1 MKVHFIAIGGS
12 VMHNLAIALH
22 NIGYE
27 VSGSDDEIND
37 PSRSRLAAK
46 NLLPAS
52 MGWDSSRIR
61 PDLDAV
67 ILGMHAKKDNP
78 ELLKAQEIGVKVYSF
93 PEFIYEHS
101 RHKHRVAICGSHG
114 KTTITSMVMHVL
126 RSLDR
131 DFDYL
136 VGAQLEGFETMVKL
150 SKDAP
155 LLIVEGDEYLTS
167 PIDRRPK
174 FLIYQ
179 PHVTLISGIAWD
191 HINVFP
197 TEAEYI
203 QQFENLVDKL
213 PKAANLVYF
222 DEDKTLRKVV
232 KRFARPDEQYLHP
245 YTTPSFRVN
254 GGVHEIKLKTERQEV
269 GLIGKHNMANIAGA
283 WEVCRYLAV
292 ELPDFLKY
300 IATFKGASLRM
311 EKIFEDSSN
320 VVFRDFAHS
329 PSKVQAT
336 VEAVKD
342 TYGKKNI
349 IACLE
354 LHTFSSLNKQF
365 LSQYKKTLK
374 TMKNKIVFINEH
386 TLKMKNY
393 PPISRAELEDAFQ
406 DKGIVYVTKAEDLS
420 TQISAMR
427 KSSNNVVLMMSSG
440 NFAGQD
446 LQKLAL
452 G

>member
-1 MKVHFIAIGGS
+1 
-12 VMHNLAIALH
+12 MHNLAIALH
-22 NIGYE
+22 KIGYE

-37 PSRSRLAAK
+37 PSRSRLASH
-46 NLLPAS
+46 NLLPTS
-52 MGWDSSRIR
+52 MGWDPARIHAE
-61 PDLDAV
+61 LDAV

-78 ELLKAQEIGVKVYSF
+78 ELLQAQKIGVKVYSY
-93 PEFIYEHS
+93 PEFIVEHS
-101 RHKHRVAICGSHG
+101 SHKHRVAICGSHG

-126 RSLDR
+126 QSLNR

-136 VGAQLEGFETMVKL
+136 VGAQLEGFDTMVKL
-150 SKDAP
+150 SKGAP
-155 LLIVEGDEYLTS
+155 LLIVEGDEYLAS

-174 FLIYQ
+174 FLVYQ
-179 PHVTLISGIAWD
+179 PHVALLSGVAWD

-203 QQFENLVDKL
+203 HQFELLVDKL
-213 PKAANLVYF
+213 PKAANLIYN
-222 DEDKTLRKVV
+222 DEDKIVRKIV

-245 YTTPSFRVN
+245 YTTPSFSVN
-254 GGVHEIKLKTERQEV
+254 NGVYEVKIKTERGEV

-300 IATFKGASLRM
+300 MATFKGAARRM
-311 EKIFEDSSN
+311 EKIYEDSNN

-342 TYGKKNI
+342 TFGRKNI

-393 PPISRAELEDAFQ
+393 PPISRDELVDAFQ
-406 DKGIVYVTKAEDLS
+406 DKGIVYVTKIEDLAS
-420 TQISAMR
+420 QIRAMR
-427 KSSNNVVLMMSSG
+427 KSSDNVVLMMSSG

-452 G
+452 GGV